1 MAFSDED
8 KERVRSATNI
18 ADLIAEHTTVKRS
31 GRNHMAVC
39 VFHQEKTPSMSIDVA
54 RGLYHCHGCH
64 ASGDMFT
71 FVQETQGLSF
81 TEALEFLARRAGITL
96 TEDPAARRRAGKRAA
111 LIEAI
116 GQAIEYYHRMLM
128 REPTAGAARTYLR
141 GRGYDAETVADF
153 KLGYSPGGDRSDHLV
168 RELRAQGIADGVM
181 VDAGLARRGRTG
193 GLYDY
198 FRERLMFPTYDVRG
212 DPVGF
217 GGRILGD
224 GQPKYLNSPETAIYK
239 KSRLLY
245 GLDRARREIQR
256 AGYAVVVEG
265 YTDVIALHRY
275 GMPLAV
281 ATNGTALGDDHFD
294 LLRRFCDRVV
304 LAFDADA
311 AGGRAARRG
320 EDLEIP
326 VRLDLDLR
334 VAVMPAGVDPADMVS
349 RGDGEKLRDA
359 IERSRPLLQFSIE
372 QELVEH
378 DLTEPESRARA
389 LRSIAPRVARV
400 SDDIARTEYARF
412 VADRMGVDVD
422 VVLEAIGRPRRRRA
436 QPEQQQPEQRRPT
449 GVRQRLERQ
458 LLRSVLADGGAARE
472 AGVDASWFGDPE
484 AAGAF
489 EAIAELV
496 ERTPVGSPVPL
507 NGMESGLP
515 ELVVRLA
522 MDAAP
527 ADPVAAVRDRVM
539 AQRLEDEI
547 AELAARL
554 DRMGPDDQRY
564 SEAFAEL
571 LRLQDE
577 KRKRESS

>member
-71 FVQETQGLSF
+71 FVQETQGLTF
-81 TEALEFLARRAGITL
+81 PEALEFLARRAGITL
-96 TEDPAARRRAGKRAA
+96 TEDPEARRRAGKRAA
-111 LIEAI
+111 LVEAV
-116 GQAIEYYHRMLM
+116 GRAIEYYHRLLM
-128 REPTAGAARTYLR
+128 GDPGAGNARAYLR
-141 GRGYDAETVADF
+141 GRGYGAETVSDF
-153 KLGYSPGGDRSDHLV
+153 KLGYAPGGDRSDHLA

-181 VDAGLARRGRTG
+181 VDAGLARRGRGG

-198 FRERLMFPTYDVRG
+198 FRDRLMFPTYDLRG

-217 GGRILGD
+217 GGRILGE

-275 GMPLAV
+275 GIPLAV

-334 VAVMPAGVDPADMVS
+334 VAVMPPGVDPADMVA
-349 RGDGEKLRDA
+349 RGDGEKLVDA

-372 QELVEH
+372 QELGEH
-378 DLTEPESRARA
+378 DLSEPESRARA

-400 SDDIARTEYARF
+400 ADDIARTEYARF
-412 VADRMGVDVD
+412 LADRMGVDID
-422 VVLEAIGRPRRRRA
+422 VVLTAIGRPRRRPRA
-436 QPEQQQPEQRRPT
+436 DRETVPSRAAT
-449 GVRQRLERQ
+449 GIRQRLERQ

-472 AGVDASWFGDPE
+472 AGVDAGSFSDEE
-484 AAGAF
+484 AAAAF
-489 EAIAELV
+489 RAIESLV
-496 ERTPVGSPVPL
+496 ERTPMGSPVPL
-507 NGMESGLP
+507 NGMEEGLP
-515 ELVVRLA
+515 ELVVVLA

-527 ADPVAAVRDRVM
+527 AEPVAAVLDRLM
-539 AQRLEDEI
+539 AQRLEEEI
-547 AELAARL
+547 SERAARL
-554 DRMGPDDQRY
+554 DRMAPEDDRY
-564 SEAFAEL
+564 SETFAEL
-571 LRLQDE
+571 LRLQEE
-577 KRKRESS
+577 KRRRESS